1 MQWTPWEPDV
11 SPCRLHTKVI
21 FDNTSVT
28 CKPLIAQKNSGL
40 ESLEGNW
47 GSPPHWSPVWAS
59 PSFPPWQGTPN
70 LLLSF
75 LRAWE
80 PPQASEKLPLLWYS
94 EVECVLRQN
103 LWFLPPGARQP
114 ESAPLYKWQPSP
126 CGKTGH
132 ASPEPFLFQ
141 IDVWKRLRAL
151 VNTSQQHWSADTT
164 RLRRG
169 SFIRNPPQPSQ
180 QTQDSPPPTSDS
192 HSSLSLG
199 MLWWWGPFPQ
209 PSSTSSSPGA
219 FFSFFPITQCV
230 TETWTSTPSLDH
242 THIFTQCLP
251 WACNYESSAVNNTG
265 RSLLWMEFIVLEEV
279 RM

>member
-1 MQWTPWEPDV
+1 MWKDRPCVPWTLPFSDRCVKKTEGSSQYQSAALV
-11 SPCRLHTKVI
+11 SRHNSTAKRFLH
-21 FDNTSVT
+21 
-28 CKPLIAQKNSGL
+28 Q
-40 ESLEGNW
+40 E
-47 GSPPHWSPVWAS
+47 SPPTISTDTRFSPA
-59 PSFPPWQGTPN
+59 
-70 LLLSF
+70 
-75 LRAWE
+75 
-80 PPQASEKLPLLWYS
+80 
-94 EVECVLRQN
+94 
-103 LWFLPPGARQP
+103 
-114 ESAPLYKWQPSP
+114 
-126 CGKTGH
+126 
-132 ASPEPFLFQ
+132 
-141 IDVWKRLRAL
+141 
-151 VNTSQQHWSADTT
+151 
-164 RLRRG
+164 
-169 SFIRNPPQPSQ
+169 
-180 QTQDSPPPTSDS
+180 TSDS